1 MAYRS
6 TSWSGFGASFRP
18 TPMVKRLI
26 VVTVGVSLLAWIV
39 RPLMA
44 WLGFL
49 PVAFPR
55 TPWTILTYMF
65 VHGGFGHLFFNMLG
79 LFFFGPP
86 LEASWGEREFLKFYL
101 VCGLGGAL
109 LSLLA
114 PQVPIIGASAAVFGV
129 MLAFA
134 MNWPDAPIYVFGI
147 FPVKAKWLIAVFAG
161 VTLLSIASTTRDG
174 IAHLAHL
181 GGFVAAFLYLK
192 LDLARRFRFDTL
204 KRRTGRSRIR
214 VVDSPA
220 RRTGFARRD
229 GGAGGA
235 GQEGALLDE
244 VDRVLDKIGREGIA
258 SLSEAEK
265 KLLDDVSRRYRT
277 N

>member
-1 MAYRS
+1 MVYRS
-6 TSWSGFGASFRP
+6 ASWSGFGASFQP
-18 TPMVKRLI
+18 TPMVKKLI
-26 VVTVGVSLLAWIV
+26 VATIGISLLAWIV
-39 RPLMA
+39 RPLA
-44 WLGFL
+44 PWLVFL

-65 VHGGFGHLFFNMLG
+65 VHGSFGHLFFNMLV

-86 LEASWGEREFLKFYL
+86 LEANWGGREFLKFYL
-101 VCGLGGAL
+101 VCGLGGAV

-114 PQVPIIGASAAVFGV
+114 PQVAIIGASAAVYGV

-147 FPVKAKWLIAVFAG
+147 FPVKAKWLIAVFVA
-161 VTLLSIASTTRDG
+161 VTLLSLASPTRDG

-181 GGFVAAFLYLK
+181 GGFVAGFLYLK
-192 LDLARRFRFDTL
+192 LDLARRVRFDGL
-204 KRRTGRSRIR
+204 KRRSGRTRIK
-214 VVDSPA
+214 VVDTPP
-220 RRTGFARRD
+220 RRGGGSAGD
-229 GGAGGA
+229 GRKAGREA
-235 GQEGALLDE
+235 ALLDE
-244 VDRVLDKIGREGIA
+244 VDRVLDKIGREGMG